1 MSIEHIRRMMLQHR
15 ELGGNPTK
23 IVMSKKTFDELKAE
37 AQKIMT
43 VDFDD
48 PAVPITVYGMDI
60 EIRDDIDP
68 GVMFIVS

>member
-1 MSIEHIRRMMLQHR
+1 MPIEYIRRMMLQHR
-15 ELGGNPTK
+15 EVGGNPTK
-23 IVMSKKTFDELKAE
+23 IAMSRKTYDELKSE

-48 PAVPITVYGMDI
+48 PSVKKTVYGMDI
-60 EIRDDIDP
+60 EIRDDLDP

>member
-1 MSIEHIRRMMLQHR
+1 MPIEYIRRMMLQHM
-15 ELGGNPTK
+15 EVGGNPTK
-23 IVMSKKTFDELKAE
+23 ITMNRKTYDELKSE
-37 AQKIMT
+37 AQEIMT